1 MRANFAW
8 FEWLRADPYYDGR
21 WYLQFFW
28 IGIVCVIDMLLTI
41 WPCLM
46 LQAHLEYIE
55 VYMVAF
61 AVIILILR

>member
-1 MRANFAW
+1 MVV
-8 FEWLRADPYYDGR
+8 GTCS
-21 WYLQFFW
+21 FFW

-46 LQAHLEYIE
+46 LQANLEYIE

-61 AVIILILR
+61 AVVILILR